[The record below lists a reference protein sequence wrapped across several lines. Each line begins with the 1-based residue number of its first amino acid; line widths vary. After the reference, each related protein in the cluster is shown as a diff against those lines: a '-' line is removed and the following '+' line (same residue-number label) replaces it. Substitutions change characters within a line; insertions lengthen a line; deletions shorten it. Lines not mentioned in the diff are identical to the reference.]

1 MVTTLRMYP
10 SGVLLLLFPLVMGV
24 AAASF
29 MASMQLVNRRVRLSL
44 RVGDHRLE
52 E

>member
-10 SGVLLLLFPLVMGV
+10 SGVLLLFPLVMEV